1 MVRAN
6 SKRKSDDMKK
16 FKSLLLIFFNNTKHE
31 PTDTFNSSTSP
42 NADTLLLLFNT
53 LPPPI
58 KEVIPLSP
66 VLVYTLFIVI
76 FGFLILITPN

>member
-1 MVRAN
+1 
-6 SKRKSDDMKK
+6 
-16 FKSLLLIFFNNTKHE
+16 
-31 PTDTFNSSTSP
+31 
-42 NADTLLLLFNT
+42 LFNT
-53 LPPPI
+53 LSPPI